1 MKNAIS
7 WFEIPVKNFER
18 AKSFYTTVLD
28 TSIKDS
34 PMPGTKYGMF
44 AYDDD
49 NNGVGGGIIEM
60 EGYTPS
66 KEGVV
71 VYLNGG
77 NDLSVPLS
85 RVESAGGSVVMPKTD
100 IGENGF
106 MAQIIDTEGNRV
118 ALQSWN

>member
-1 MKNAIS
+1 MTNAIS

-28 TSIKDS
+28 TKITDA
-34 PMPGTKYGMF
+34 PMPDMKYGMF

-49 NNGVGGGIIEM
+49 NNGVGGGIVEM

-77 NDLSVPLS
+77 DDLSVPLA
-85 RVESAGGSVVMPKTD
+85 RVESAGGSIVMPKTD

-106 MAQIIDTEGNRV
+106 MAQVLDTEGNKI
-118 ALQSWN
+118 ALHSWN

>member
-1 MKNAIS
+1 MSNAIS

-18 AKSFYTTVLD
+18 AKSFYNTMLD
-28 TSIKDS
+28 TKIKDT
-34 PMPGTKYGMF
+34 PMDGVKYGMF
-44 AYDDD
+44 PYDED
-49 NNGVGGGIIEM
+49 NNAVGGGIVQM

-77 NDLSVPLS
+77 NDLSEPLS
-85 RVESAGGSVVMPKTD
+85 RVEQAGGTVVMPKTD

-106 MAQIIDTEGNRV
+106 MAQILDTEGNKI
-118 ALQSWN
+118 ALHSWN

>member
-1 MKNAIS
+1 MTNAIS

-18 AKSFYTTVLD
+18 AKSFYTTMLG
-28 TSIKDS
+28 TTITDS
-34 PMPGTKYGMF
+34 HMADMKYGVF
-44 AYDDD
+44 AYDED
-49 NNGVGGGIIEM
+49 NNSVGGGIVET

-77 NDLSVPLS
+77 DDLSVPLS
-85 RVESAGGSVVMPKTD
+85 RVESAGGSVLIPKTD

-106 MAQIIDTEGNRV
+106 MAHVLDTEGNKI
-118 ALQSWN
+118 ALHSWK

>member
-1 MKNAIS
+1 MTNAIS

-18 AKSFYTTVLD
+18 AKSFYTTMLA
-28 TSIKDS
+28 TTIKDS
-34 PMPGTKYGMF
+34 PIPGIKYGMF
-44 AYDDD
+44 AYDED

-66 KEGVV
+66 KEGVL

-77 NDLSVPLS
+77 DDLSVPLS

-106 MAQIIDTEGNRV
+106 MAHVLDTEGNKI
-118 ALQSWN
+118 ALHSWA